1 MRNLLYFFASLL
13 CAVAVAYALH
23 SWLAGHNDP
32 GYVLIGFG
40 HWSLETSLTV
50 FSVFLVIGFFAL
62 YSFFRLMGVLMRL
75 PGKITKSRRNIKF
88 NRSQEGLIAGL
99 FDAADGNWESAEK
112 VLIKHAA
119 NSGAPLLHYLTA
131 ARAAQSRGA
140 LDKRDEYLQKAAEQ
154 SSDNNLTVGLT
165 QAELHMSEQ
174 QFEAALQTLSKLQ
187 SINPGHA
194 RVLKMMHQAYQHLG
208 DWEGLSR
215 LLPSLQQHKVL
226 METEVKLLQTKAYS
240 SLLKKAA
247 AEPDKAAIES
257 CWADIPD
264 HIKTLSGIANI
275 YFAAMIARGAGNQ
288 VENDIIQ
295 QLGKHWDS
303 TLLELYANIESA
315 DPARQLQTAEKW
327 LAVYPNDP
335 TLLKGLGKLAQNVGQ
350 MEKAEQYLLKSMNLD
365 ASVGAAHLLGDVML
379 NKGDKD
385 KACEYFKRG
394 LQLASTEVI
403 TQLEDRAFAPL
414 EN

>member
-1 MRNLLYFFASLL
+1 MRNLLYFLASLL
-13 CAVAVAYALH
+13 SAVVVAYALH
-23 SWLAGHNDP
+23 SWLAQHNDP
-32 GYVLIGFG
+32 GYVLMGFG

-50 FSVFLVIGFFAL
+50 FAVASVIGFFVL
-62 YSFFRLMGVLMRL
+62 YNIFRLMGFLLRL
-75 PGKITKSRRNIKF
+75 PGRLSKNRRSIKF

-112 VLIKHAA
+112 ILIKHAS

-154 SSDNNLTVGLT
+154 SSDTNMTVGLT

-174 QFEAALQTLSKLQ
+174 QFQQALETLGKLH

-194 RVLKMMHQAYQHLG
+194 RVLKMMHQAYQHVE

-226 METEVKLLQTKAYS
+226 METEVKLLQTKTYS

-247 AEPDKAAIES
+247 AQNDQAAIQA
-257 CWADIPD
+257 CWNDVPE
-264 HIKTLSGIANI
+264 HIKTLPGIANI
-275 YFAAMIARGAGNQ
+275 YFATMIASGAGNS
-288 VENDIIQ
+288 VEDGIIK
-295 QLGKHWDS
+295 QLAKHWDD
-303 TLLELYANIESA
+303 TLLELYSNIDSA
-315 DPARQLQTAEKW
+315 DSARQLQTAEQW
-327 LAVYPNDP
+327 LAIYPNDP
-335 TLLKGLGKLAQNVGQ
+335 TLLKVLGKLSQKTGQ
-350 MEKAEQYLLKSMNLD
+350 MEKAEQYLLKSLNID
-365 ASVGAAHLLGDVML
+365 ASVGACRLLGEVMFT
-379 NKGDKD
+379 KGDKD

-394 LQLASTEVI
+394 LEIASSEVI
-403 TQLEDRAFAPL
+403 DQLQKSV
-414 EN
+414 